1 MEPLCPVLR
10 ELERLGG
17 SDIPVGVQEAHE
29 GLVDR
34 IVRGPDPASG
44 GDALEVFL
52 RDRAEPL
59 AAVRLLAEREAV
71 DDGFGLAPYLAIA
84 RRGGVHRGGGKPVAE
99 EVAAQLAGGR
109 LPSPVDA
116 LGLPGLGPEAGL
128 LPIGPEEVVARE
140 PEHVGAVGLALLQ
153 QIGIEQLYIGEGEG
167 FEHGHAKA
175 SVGGY

>member
-1 MEPLCPVLR
+1 MKPLCPILR

-17 SDIPVGVQEAHE
+17 SDMPIGVQEAHE
-29 GLVDR
+29 CLVDR
-34 IVRGPDPASG
+34 IVRGPDLTPG

-71 DDGFGLAPYLAIA
+71 DDGLGLAPYLAIT
-84 RRGGVHRGGGKPVAE
+84 RRGGVHRGGGKPMAE

-109 LPSPVDA
+109 LPSPMDA

-128 LPIGPEEVVARE
+128 LPVGPEEVVARE

-153 QIGIEQLYIGEGEG
+153 QFGIAQLYIGRGR
-167 FEHGHAKA
+167 
-175 SVGGY
+175 SVQTWSSYGLLATT